1 MTKKKQSFEEALE
14 RLEVIVH
21 EIETWELTIDNLV
34 KLYNEGFELA
44 ALCGGKLSD
53 AIQQVTVLKTTLD
66 GQIEEKAF
74 RIREQ
79 MEEEQDEL

>member
-1 MTKKKQSFEEALE
+1 MTKKKQSFEDALE

-21 EIETWELTIDNLV
+21 EMETGELPLDNMV
-34 KLYNEGFELA
+34 KLYKEGVELA

-79 MEEEQDEL
+79 MEDEQDEL